1 MGRGLLL
8 LLPLHR
14 WRTRTWEPSAPR
26 ITEPVSGTWEIPSQA
41 CVSRG
46 CLLAHHAFLPVWIW
60 CTKGAYQEVILFVLP
75 HSVGGPRKAHGSQA
89 TGPLPMLRSAH
100 WTASSPACLQ
110 TSPHP
115 PSPQPPAPSGAVSS
129 ALSSLPCLLWA
140 PGTFYGDPLH
150 RAPPHPSA
158 PLPSLH
164 CDGVSCACQFPA
176 GAQHSVSTLL
186 TRS

>member
-1 MGRGLLL
+1 M

-26 ITEPVSGTWEIPSQA
+26 ITEHVSGTWEIPSQA

-115 PSPQPPAPSGAVSS
+115 PQPPTPCSVWS
-129 ALSSLPCLLWA
+129 CLLC
-140 PGTFYGDPLH
+140 PLL
-150 RAPPHPSA
+150 S
-158 PLPSLH
+158 PLPPLGSRDLLQ
-164 CDGVSCACQFPA
+164 GPPSPRTALPIGPSPLPA
-176 GAQHSVSTLL
+176 L
-186 TRS
+186 